1 MMSQPEKQHEW
12 LKQLAGEWKCEG
24 SCFMGPDQ
32 PEMKSKGTE
41 RVVML
46 GDLWAVLEGKGEMPD
61 GGVMESRMTVG
72 YDPAKKKFV
81 GTWIGS
87 PMAHLF
93 VYEGELDATGKV
105 LPLKTMG
112 PSFTDPTKMV
122 EYHDVIE
129 IKGPNE
135 RLLWSQTQGPDGKWM
150 KFMTM
155 TYTRVS

>member
-1 MMSQPEKQHEW
+1 MLSQPEKQHEW
-12 LKQLAGEWKCEG
+12 LKQLVGEWTCEG
-24 SCFMGPDQ
+24 ECFMGPDQ
-32 PEMKSKGTE
+32 PPMKNKGTE
-41 RVVML
+41 RVAML
-46 GDLWAVLEGKGEMPD
+46 GDLWVILEGKGEMPD
-61 GGVMESRMTVG
+61 GGAMESRMTVG
-72 YDPAKKKFV
+72 YDPTKKKFV

-112 PSFTDPTKMV
+112 PSFMDPTKMV

-129 IKGPNE
+129 ITGPNE

-155 TYTRVS
+155 RYTRV